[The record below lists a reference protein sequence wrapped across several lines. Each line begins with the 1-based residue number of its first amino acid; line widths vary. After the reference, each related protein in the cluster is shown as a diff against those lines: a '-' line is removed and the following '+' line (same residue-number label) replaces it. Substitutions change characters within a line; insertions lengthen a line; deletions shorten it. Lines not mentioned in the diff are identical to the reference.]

1 MSLRREKDDGG
12 KVAVFF
18 AIIAMAWI
26 TLLGLVIVG
35 GGQLRAFQRA
45 DNVAAEA
52 ARAAGQAI
60 DPTKAIPGGDKV
72 IDPGTATAA
81 ALAYLTDAGAT
92 GEVTV
97 LPGGTQLR
105 VKATITYANPTGV
118 GKATWE
124 ATGYATATLLIG

>member
-1 MSLRREKDDGG
+1 MMRARRDDGG
-12 KVAVFF
+12 KIAVFF
-18 AIIAMAWI
+18 AIIASAWI

-60 DPTKAIPGGDKV
+60 DPTQAIPGQAQV

-81 ALAYLTDAGAT
+81 ALAYLADAGAT

-97 LPGGTQLR
+97 LSGGTQLR
-105 VKATITYANPTGV
+105 VKATITYQNPTGV
-118 GKATWE
+118 GAATWE